1 MARGPAKSF
10 DPDKVLNLAMVEF
23 WKRGYAATSM
33 SNLRDV
39 TGLGAKSLYDTY
51 GGKRELF
58 LAALDRYVETQVKC
72 MFDQVIATLP
82 ADEALE
88 KIFQTL
94 VKIHRRTP
102 HMGCLLGVAAAQLE
116 DDPDLRSAID
126 QQYVGIRAALETALG
141 QLAFKPSAPSPR
153 EMASFLLVLFQGAN
167 LVGRVDQE
175 TAHAE
180 TAILTARQLILAW
193 RTD

>member
-10 DPDKVLNLAMVEF
+10 DPDKVLNLAMLEF

-33 SNLRDV
+33 SNLREV
-39 TGLGAKSLYDTY
+39 TGLGAKSLYDTF

-58 LAALDRYVETQVKC
+58 LAALDRYGETQVKR
-72 MFDQVIATLP
+72 MFDNVVRALP

-116 DDPDLRSAID
+116 DDPELRSAID
-126 QQYVGIRAALETALG
+126 QQYVSIRLALETALD
-141 QLAFKPSAPSPR
+141 QLEFKPSAPSAS
-153 EMASFLLVLFQGAN
+153 EMAAFLLVLFQGAN
-167 LVGRVDQE
+167 LVGRVDRE

-180 TAILTARQLILAW
+180 TAISTARQLISAW
-193 RTD
+193 RSD